1 MEVNQI
7 ILEGVS
13 EETKEETLVDTE
25 VEAEVA
31 EAVIVEVDM
40 EIKTNHLA
48 EVEVELLMA
57 ITKILSNRSAHI

>member
-1 MEVNQI
+1 M
-7 ILEGVS
+7 EGVS

-25 VEAEVA
+25 IEVA

-40 EIKTNHLA
+40 EIKTNHLV

>member
-1 MEVNQI
+1 MEV
-7 ILEGVS
+7 VS

-31 EAVIVEVDM
+31 VVVIVEVDM

-48 EVEVELLMA
+48 EVEGELLKA
-57 ITKILSNRSAHI
+57 ITKILSNRSVHI